1 MSLDRIDP
9 DLLKQIPNLPIEE
22 QKEILSLLEELEKA
36 EKKELAKD
44 SFLGFTKTVWPAF
57 IEGRPTR
64 SWQTPLSGLPEV
76 N

>member
-36 EKKELAKD
+36 EKKRL
-44 SFLGFTKTVWPAF
+44 TKEN
-57 IEGRPTR
+57 I
-64 SWQTPLSGLPEV
+64 
-76 N
+76 